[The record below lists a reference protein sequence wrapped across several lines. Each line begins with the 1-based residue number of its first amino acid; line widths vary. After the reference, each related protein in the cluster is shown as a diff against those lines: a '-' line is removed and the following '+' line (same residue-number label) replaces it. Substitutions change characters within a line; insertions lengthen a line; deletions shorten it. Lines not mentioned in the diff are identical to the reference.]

1 MARRLL
7 LASCLALAA
16 AALGAGCREASPAE
30 RERPIGEAAL
40 AHAVALCAER
50 PARLAGRDSPA
61 AADWIA
67 ARLPKDGTR
76 VDAFETPLGTLANV
90 WHCRVERPVAVLV
103 SHFDTKAGVPGF
115 VGANDGAS
123 TTGLLLALAGEG
135 ALPVAYL
142 FTDGEECRVAYS
154 AEDGLTGAWRAA
166 RSGRIPKDVPV
177 IVLDML
183 GDAAL
188 NPVLAANGSPWLNA
202 RIRRAARETGLR
214 VGDGGAI
221 VDDHLPFVAEGY
233 RAADLIDFDYGPGN
247 AWWHTAEDTPDKLS
261 ADSLARTAALVRRLI
276 DLLEQDHP

>member
-50 PARLAGRDSPA
+50 PARLAGRDS
-61 AADWIA
+61 
-67 ARLPKDGTR
+67 R
-76 VDAFETPLGTLANV
+76 
-90 WHCRVERPVAVLV
+90 AVLV